1 MRTTQAGP
9 GLVALRL
16 RIDSLTAEIVTAMRA
31 EGIEPILLKG
41 PVIARWLYA
50 ERPAERLYGDCDL
63 LVSPADVERAREL
76 LRRRG
81 FEVREHP
88 LIGGDGHH
96 ARTYV
101 RPRDGAAV
109 DLHHTLHGMQ
119 TVAREK
125 VWAMASR
132 HTETMVLAGVSLTI
146 PDAALRTLNV
156 ALHPEPE
163 DRAASSAWRDLERAL
178 RRVGEEDWRAALA
191 IARELGIEAELAA
204 RLCRTEAGAALA
216 ARLAIESGGPSRYE
230 LLGAVSDGRA
240 PRAVI
245 SLDNLR
251 ARTGAAARLR
261 YATAKLLP
269 PAEQLRR
276 ESALARRGAAGLA
289 ASRIARAA
297 RVAAQLPGALIAY
310 RRARTPRS

>member
-1 MRTTQAGP
+1 MRTTHAGAR
-9 GLVALRL
+9 LIALRL
-16 RIDSLTAEIVTAMRA
+16 RIDACTAEIVTAMRS

-41 PVIARWLYA
+41 PVIVRWLYA
-50 ERPAERLYGDCDL
+50 DDPAARVYGDIDL
-63 LVSPADVERAREL
+63 LVSPADLERARAL
-76 LRRRG
+76 LVRSG
-81 FEVREHP
+81 FAVAEHP
-88 LIGGDGHH
+88 LISGDGHH
-96 ARTYV
+96 ARSYV
-101 RPRDGAAV
+101 READGAAV

-119 TVAREK
+119 TVERAA
-125 VWAMASR
+125 VWAMASS
-132 HTETMVLAGVSLTI
+132 HVESIDVAGTTLNG

-163 DRAASSAWRDLERAL
+163 DHPASRSWRDLERAL
-178 RRVGEEDWRAALA
+178 ERVGEEDWRAAAA

-204 RLCRTEAGAALA
+204 RLCRSVAGAALA
-216 ARLAIESGGPSRYE
+216 TRLGIETSEPSRYE

-245 SLDNLR
+245 SIDNLR
-251 ARTGAAARLR
+251 ARSGAAARLR
-261 YATAKLLP
+261 YAAAKLVP

-289 ASRIARAA
+289 AARIARAA
-297 RVAAQLPGALIAY
+297 RVAAQLPSALLAY